1 MMFQRKKST
10 YFLEVKVFHRLH
22 REAFTTISFF
32 FLVYRTDEGKT
43 CLLPVVS
50 KVEKQLAND
59 VTLDNGYGPVLGHE
73 PFIKAAVRLLL
84 GTDSPSVNQGRAFG
98 MQCVS
103 GCGALRV
110 AAEFLAH
117 ISNFTVVYSSNPTWG
132 KVTILN

>member
-1 MMFQRKKST
+1 MKHSLQS
-10 YFLEVKVFHRLH
+10 L
-22 REAFTTISFF
+22 FF

-59 VTLDNGYGPVLGHE
+59 VTLDKGYGPVLGHE